1 MDDDAMNDTALHG
14 KPLSDLRQLVLE
26 QELQRRGLPASGNR
40 PELIDRLKNAI
51 RAEDASTGFM
61 WDITD
66 ASGKASAPRA
76 RAGHGLV
83 AHCNRLYVFGGFSM
97 VAFPDRRD
105 FDIGNRPP
113 SVQGPHF
120 NSVHEYSMDTKTW
133 TELRPVTENNAIAPH
148 PQPCARRH
156 ASIVVHGCSLFVYGG
171 FDANDNVLSDMWE
184 FDLQKHSWNLVQYGV
199 AHSDTPV
206 GRAEHTAIVYLNR
219 MVVFGGY
226 DGKRKLSDT
235 YVFDFAT
242 KEWTAPNRAVHN
254 APSRRCKHTA
264 VLHEKR
270 MYVLGGFQFNNG
282 ENYALTDMHMLDLDT
297 FVWSKISMGP
307 GCPQALQ
314 GHKAVVANGKMY
326 VVGGK
331 VRISSGTSVGPG
343 GEQREQ
349 RSTGLNS
356 RVFCYNFDS
365 FRWSVVQVAGAG
377 PAPRQLHAA
386 VAVRRRNNVYS
397 IFMFGG
403 TDKQKT
409 HYYDDLCEVRASE
422 VPVDNPCATCSST
435 GMLLD
440 NPRFSDV
447 RFVVGGQTVH
457 AHRAILYSRSEYFRK
472 MFESQMRESTA
483 MEIPI
488 PGVAHAVF
496 LAVMEYLYT
505 KHVNLRGG
513 QHAVDVLKAADMFH
527 LDGLR
532 ALCVV
537 KVEQAIN
544 VDNVTIV
551 CELADSVNTET
562 LKQFCFNFI
571 IQNFKSVIAT
581 TSFHNLMRDDPGGLG
596 KEILEAFADSN
607 GGSYHSTAHKRA
619 RK

>member
-1 MDDDAMNDTALHG
+1 MDDSAMNDAPLHVSG

-26 QELQRRGLPASGNR
+26 QELQRRGLPAGGNR
-40 PELIDRLKNAI
+40 LELIERLKNAI
-51 RAEDASTGFM
+51 RAEDAATGFM
-61 WDITD
+61 WDITA
-66 ASGKASAPRA
+66 ASDKANAPKA

-97 VAFPDRRD
+97 VGFANDRRD
-105 FDIGNRPP
+105 YDNPNRPP
-113 SVQGPHF
+113 TQGPHF
-120 NSVHEYSMDTKTW
+120 NTVHEYSMDTKTW
-133 TELRPVTENNAIAPH
+133 TELRAVADNEAVPLPAVPR
-148 PQPCARRH
+148 PRRH
-156 ASIVVHGCSLFVYGG
+156 ASVVVHGCSLFVYGG

-184 FDLQKHSWNLVQYGV
+184 FDLQKHTWDRIQYGV
-199 AHSDTPV
+199 AHGDTPV

-219 MVVFGGY
+219 MIVFGGY

-242 KEWTAPNRAVHN
+242 KEWTAPNIAMHN

-282 ENYALTDMHMLDLDT
+282 DNYALTDMHMLDLDT
-297 FVWSKISMGP
+297 FVWTNIVMGP

-331 VRISSGTSVGPG
+331 VRISSNSGVN

-356 RVFCYNFDS
+356 RVFCYNFDT

-377 PAPRQLHAA
+377 PALRQLHAA

-403 TDKQKT
+403 TDKAKS

-422 VPVDNPCATCSST
+422 VPVDNPCTTCSST

-440 NPRFSDV
+440 NARFSDV
-447 RFVVGGQTVH
+447 RFIVEGQTVH

-483 MEIPI
+483 AEIPI
-488 PGVAHAVF
+488 PGVTHAVF

-505 KHVNLRGG
+505 KHVNLSNG

-544 VDNVTIV
+544 VDNVCIV

-581 TSFHNLMRDDPGGLG
+581 TSFQNMMRDDPGGLG
-596 KEILEAFADSN
+596 KEVLEAFADSN
-607 GGSYHSTAHKRA
+607 GSYYSMTHKRA